1 MRRGVIIVGGDVKD
15 NCCNNFIAGTI
26 VVNGNVGKNLAI
38 NMKRGTIITNCKKAI
53 PSKKIYKLW

>member
-26 VVNGNVGKNLAI
+26 VVKGNIGKIFSCKYEKRNI
-38 NMKRGTIITNCKKAI
+38 N
-53 PSKKIYKLW
+53 YKLHLF